1 MNEWGNFLSAMTLA
15 LVRVSSMVAFAPFF
29 SSTALPMRAKA
40 VFVGAVAWLV
50 APLVATLPNAQT
62 TLSFAAIVGELA
74 VGLVYG
80 LSLTLLSEM
89 LIFAGQ
95 IAGLQF
101 SFSLVNLL
109 DPESAIQTPLLG
121 DLFQLLGTLVLITA
135 GLDRI
140 LLASVVRSFRVVPL
154 GTYALAPLTALAIVC
169 AAGGIFLAALELAA
183 PVLACTMLVEIA
195 VALVAAALGREMD
208 GRGSP
213 REGHRHRI
221 PLGLVLLEQGWITN
235 NDLRAALIAQKDAGA
250 GRLGSWLVRNQSASE
265 EQVTRAL
272 GLQWGC
278 PVLGMEF
285 HHPEGLTA
293 LVPRLF
299 VDAFGALPL
308 RVAAGKILYLGFED
322 HLDPALALAVE
333 RMTGLQVEGGLVQE
347 SAFRPAHNR
356 LLEARFPAA
365 ELIEAAT
372 EAALS
377 AAFAKTVERSRPV
390 ESRLVRVHDCLW
402 LRMWLRPQ
410 SRPVPEIGSIRDLI
424 GSARSH

>member
-1 MNEWGNFLSAMTLA
+1 MAA
-15 LVRVSSMVAFAPFF
+15 RV
-29 SSTALPMRAKA
+29 
-40 VFVGAVAWLV
+40 
-50 APLVATLPNAQT
+50 
-62 TLSFAAIVGELA
+62 
-74 VGLVYG
+74 
-80 LSLTLLSEM
+80 
-89 LIFAGQ
+89 
-95 IAGLQF
+95 
-101 SFSLVNLL
+101 
-109 DPESAIQTPLLG
+109 D
-121 DLFQLLGTLVLITA
+121 
-135 GLDRI
+135 
-140 LLASVVRSFRVVPL
+140 
-154 GTYALAPLTALAIVC
+154 
-169 AAGGIFLAALELAA
+169 
-183 PVLACTMLVEIA
+183 
-195 VALVAAALGREMD
+195 AALGREMD

-235 NDLRAALIAQKDAGA
+235 GDLRAALMAQKDAGA
-250 GRLGSWLVRNQSASE
+250 GRLGSWLVRNRSASE

-285 HHPEGLTA
+285 HHPEALTA

-333 RMTGLQVEGGLVQE
+333 RMTGLQVEGGLVEE
-347 SAFRPAHNR
+347 SAFHPAHTR

-372 EAALS
+372 EPALAS
-377 AAFAKTVERSRPV
+377 AFAKAVERSRPV
-390 ESRLVRVHDCLW
+390 ESRLVRVHDCMW

-410 SRPVPEIGSIRDLI
+410 SGPVPEIGSIRDLI
-424 GSARSH
+424 GSGRPH

>member
-1 MNEWGNFLSAMTLA
+1 VPELA
-15 LVRVSSMVAFAPFF
+15 IKDAAAANGTHVAR
-29 SSTALPMRAKA
+29 ALP
-40 VFVGAVAWLV
+40 GVA
-50 APLVATLPNAQT
+50 
-62 TLSFAAIVGELA
+62 AAGI
-74 VGLVYG
+74 
-80 LSLTLLSEM
+80 
-89 LIFAGQ
+89 
-95 IAGLQF
+95 
-101 SFSLVNLL
+101 
-109 DPESAIQTPLLG
+109 
-121 DLFQLLGTLVLITA
+121 
-135 GLDRI
+135 R
-140 LLASVVRSFRVVPL
+140 
-154 GTYALAPLTALAIVC
+154 
-169 AAGGIFLAALELAA
+169 GGIFSTCANPRCASGWLRLWRRRETPVFEGGWCCSSDCMAAR
-183 PVLACTMLVEIA
+183 
-195 VALVAAALGREMD
+195 VAAALGREMD

-235 NDLRAALIAQKDAGA
+235 NDLRAALLAQRNAGA
-250 GRLGSWLVRNQSASE
+250 GRLGSWLVVNQSASE

-293 LVPRLF
+293 LLPRLF

-377 AAFAKTVERSRPV
+377 AAIAKAVERSRPV

-410 SRPVPEIGSIRDLI
+410 SGPVPEIGSIRDLI
-424 GSARSH
+424 GSARMH

>member
-1 MNEWGNFLSAMTLA
+1 MEAA
-15 LVRVSSMVAFAPFF
+15 AAD
-29 SSTALPMRAKA
+29 RA
-40 VFVGAVAWLV
+40 
-50 APLVATLPNAQT
+50 
-62 TLSFAAIVGELA
+62 SFA
-74 VGLVYG
+74 
-80 LSLTLLSEM
+80 
-89 LIFAGQ
+89 
-95 IAGLQF
+95 
-101 SFSLVNLL
+101 
-109 DPESAIQTPLLG
+109 
-121 DLFQLLGTLVLITA
+121 
-135 GLDRI
+135 
-140 LLASVVRSFRVVPL
+140 RSFP
-154 GTYALAPLTALAIVC
+154 G
-169 AAGGIFLAALELAA
+169 AAAASIRGGIFSTCANPRCGSGWLRLWRRRETPVFEGGWCCSSACMAAR
-183 PVLACTMLVEIA
+183 VD
-195 VALVAAALGREMD
+195 AALGREMD

-235 NDLRAALIAQKDAGA
+235 GDLRAALMAQKDAGA
-250 GRLGSWLVRNQSASE
+250 GRLGSWLVRNRSASE

-285 HHPEGLTA
+285 HHPEALTA

-333 RMTGLQVEGGLVQE
+333 RMTGLQVEGGLVEE
-347 SAFRPAHNR
+347 SAFHPAHTR

-372 EAALS
+372 EPALAS
-377 AAFAKTVERSRPV
+377 AFAKAVERSRPV
-390 ESRLVRVHDCLW
+390 ESRLVRVHDCMW

-410 SRPVPEIGSIRDLI
+410 SGPVPEIGSIRDLI
-424 GSARSH
+424 GSGRPH